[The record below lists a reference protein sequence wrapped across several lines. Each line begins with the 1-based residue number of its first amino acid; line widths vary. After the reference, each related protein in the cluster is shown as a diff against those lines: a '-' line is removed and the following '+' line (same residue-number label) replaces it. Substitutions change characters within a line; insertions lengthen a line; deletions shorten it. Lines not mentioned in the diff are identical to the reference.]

1 MKTSPTNKV
10 FLIFC
15 SNESGFMKRIKKV
28 ESGNLEEV
36 NKWGYLFENVNILSH
51 EIDQLIAFVFYAPFW
66 LTPMYLE
73 DWTMA
78 KFVQSE
84 SLKSLDQTH

>member
-1 MKTSPTNKV
+1 M
-10 FLIFC
+10 
-15 SNESGFMKRIKKV
+15 
-28 ESGNLEEV
+28 
-36 NKWGYLFENVNILSH
+36 WLFIRECKHVSH
-51 EIDQLIAFVFYAPFW
+51 EIDQVIAFVFYAPFW

-78 KFVQSE
+78 IVQSE

>member
-1 MKTSPTNKV
+1 M
-10 FLIFC
+10 
-15 SNESGFMKRIKKV
+15 R
-28 ESGNLEEV
+28 
-36 NKWGYLFENVNILSH
+36 LFIRECKHLSH
-51 EIDQLIAFVFYAPFW
+51 EIDQVIAFVFYAPFW

-78 KFVQSE
+78 IVQSE